1 MKLFFAYLKEHVRLI
16 AAFVLAAVIFAV
28 SFALYELPLSAVAYP
43 AALCLVP
50 ALVFAIIDFYR
61 VKRRHAEFLS
71 LTEITAAEEKLLP
84 PVRSIDDADYRR
96 IIALLADS
104 REEIS
109 RASLR

>member
-28 SFALYELPLSAVAYP
+28 SFALYKLPLSAVAYP

-71 LTEITAAEEKLLP
+71 LTEITAAEEKLLENP
-84 PVRSIDDADYRR
+84 WLFRAPIVRNGRQATAGYCP
-96 IIALLADS
+96 
-104 REEIS
+104 EVWQTWE
-109 RASLR
+109 

>member
-50 ALVFAIIDFYR
+50 ALVFAIIDSRPYWR
-61 VKRRHAEFLS
+61 LK
-71 LTEITAAEEKLLP
+71 AAFP
-84 PVRSIDDADYRR
+84 FMSC
-96 IIALLADS
+96 
-104 REEIS
+104 
-109 RASLR
+109 